1 MLRRLAYLSVIFSC
15 LIVSSSANSEEYG
28 NWSLKYFVDE
38 FGDKT
43 DSKYIIISDRDGS
56 FSNSA
61 TQGSL
66 LYVRMLIDSRYID
79 RPYFKLYE
87 YGRENPLK
95 GYYSDGHRYSCIGKN
110 SQGVKSSIYLFLADD
125 TNFLDIQT
133 YNKLK
138 SISYNKLISI
148 FLEWVE
154 KEEQVKFACFNQERK
169 IEKYL
174 FKLDFTGYNEAVSTL
189 KK

>member
-95 GYYSDGHRYSCIGKN
+95 GYYSDGHRYTCTVKN

-133 YNKLK
+133 NNK
-138 SISYNKLISI
+138 SI

-154 KEEQVKFACFNQERK
+154 KEEQVKFACFNQERE

-174 FKLDFTGYNEAVSTL
+174 FKLNFTGYNEAVSAL

>member
-15 LIVSSSANSEEYG
+15 LIVTSSANSEEYG

-66 LYVRMLIDSRYID
+66 LYVSMLIGSSYLNF
-79 RPYFKLYE
+79 PYFKLYE
-87 YGRENPLK
+87 YGRNNPLK
-95 GYYSDGHRYSCIGKN
+95 GYYSDGHRYTCSIKN

-133 YNKLK
+133 N
-138 SISYNKLISI
+138 NKLISI

-154 KEEQVKFACFNQERK
+154 KEEQVKFACFNQERE

-174 FKLDFTGYNEAVSTL
+174 FKLNFTGYNEAVSAL

>member
-1 MLRRLAYLSVIFSC
+1 MLRRLAYLSFIFSC

-43 DSKYIIISDRDGS
+43 DNKYIIISDWDGS

-79 RPYFKLYE
+79 EPYFKLYE
-87 YGRENPLK
+87 YGGENPLK
-95 GYYSDGHRYSCIGKN
+95 GYYSDGHKYTCSIKN
-110 SQGVKSSIYLFLADD
+110 SQGVKSSIHLLLADD

-138 SISYNKLISI
+138 SI

>member
-43 DSKYIIISDRDGS
+43 DNKYIIISDRDGS

-79 RPYFKLYE
+79 EPYFKLYE
-87 YGRENPLK
+87 YGGGNPLK
-95 GYYSDGHRYSCIGKN
+95 GYYSDGHRYTCSVKN

-133 YNKLK
+133 NNKLK
-138 SISYNKLISI
+138 SI

-154 KEEQVKFACFNQERK
+154 KEGQVKFACFNQERK

-174 FKLDFTGYNEAVSTL
+174 FKLDFTGYNEAMSAL

>member
-15 LIVSSSANSEEYG
+15 LIVSSIANSKEYG
-28 NWSLKYFVDE
+28 NWSLKYFADE

-43 DSKYIIISDRDGS
+43 DNKYIIISDRDGS

-66 LYVRMLIDSRYID
+66 LYVRMFIDSRYID
-79 RPYFKLYE
+79 EPYFKLYE
-87 YGRENPLK
+87 YGGKNPLK
-95 GYYSDGHRYSCIGKN
+95 GYYSDGHRYTCTVKN

-154 KEEQVKFACFNQERK
+154 KEEQVKFACFNQERE

-174 FKLDFTGYNEAVSTL
+174 FKLNFTGYNEAVSAL

>member
-1 MLRRLAYLSVIFSC
+1 MLRRLAYLSFIFSC

-43 DSKYIIISDRDGS
+43 DNKYIIISDWDGS

-66 LYVRMLIDSRYID
+66 LNVSMLIASSYLNF
-79 RPYFKLYE
+79 PYFKLYE
-87 YGRENPLK
+87 YGRNNPLK
-95 GYYSDGHRYSCIGKN
+95 GYYSDGHKYTCSIRN
-110 SQGVKSSIYLFLADD
+110 SQGVKISIHLLLADD

-154 KEEQVKFACFNQERK
+154 KEEQVKFACFNQERE

-174 FKLDFTGYNEAVSTL
+174 FKLNFTGYNEAVSAL